1 MNETNERK
9 QFIITGAERSGK
21 TYFTE
26 KLLSG
31 EAAKGAMC
39 IVYNPGRESDFSDY
53 VNFEIKDFNERYLSA
68 DRKARR
74 RLKLSNRGD
83 ILSCI
88 ESGSDLD
95 VPVKALNLLAQS
107 GRLNKIKVRRT
118 GDSNAENDFF
128 RAVGLYCRNAR
139 LVIDDARPF
148 FRHGLTAKLIEL
160 MSRKAHT
167 GYKLPEKLRAGR
179 GTGTDIFVLSHNISK
194 VSPETFDYTTG
205 VVMFRQRSKPV
216 FSASIDDFVSDAAEQ
231 IHEQLPNFPRY
242 SFGFIDVLNQNFK
255 IYKPI

>member
-1 MNETNERK
+1 MSETNERR

-68 DRKARR
+68 NKADRRK
-74 RLKLSNRGD
+74 LKLSNRGD
-83 ILSCI
+83 VLSCI
-88 ESGSDLD
+88 ESGSDID
-95 VPVKALNLLAQS
+95 VPVRGLNVLAQK
-107 GRLNKIKVRRT
+107 GTLRKIKVRRT

-167 GYKLPEKLRAGR
+167 GYKLPEKLRGGR
-179 GTGTDIFVLSHNISK
+179 TTGTDIFVLSHNISK

-205 VVMFRQRSKPV
+205 IVMFRQRSKPV
-216 FSASIDDFVSDAAEQ
+216 LSASIDDFVSHAADQ
-231 IHEQLPNFPRY
+231 IHEALPNHPKY
-242 SFGFIDVLNQNFK
+242 SFGFIDVLKQDFK